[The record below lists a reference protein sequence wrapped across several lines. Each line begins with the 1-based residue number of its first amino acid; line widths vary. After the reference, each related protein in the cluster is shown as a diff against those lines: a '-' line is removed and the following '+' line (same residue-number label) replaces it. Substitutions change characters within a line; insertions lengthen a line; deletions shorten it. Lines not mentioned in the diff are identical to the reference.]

1 MWTRANSDCNRVT
14 GRLAVTGIVCMTL
27 AASGRVA
34 WPQSAGAVPIDR
46 DDIGGVVASP
56 EGPEAGVWVIAE
68 TDDLPTKYRK
78 IVVTDEQGRYVLPDL
93 PAAAYRVW
101 VRGYGLVD
109 SVPVSSVP
117 GETVNLEGIIAP
129 DARAAAEVYPA
140 NYWYSLME
148 IPGAAEFP
156 GSGAAGNG
164 IAPGMAS
171 PHHWINQIKT
181 GCNVCHQLGNLATRE
196 FPPGLGVFETSLDA
210 WDHRTQ
216 VGQDGPAMI
225 SAINALGREAGLATF
240 ADWTDRIAAGE
251 VPPAPPR
258 PEGMERNLVLTLWEW
273 GEAATFA
280 HDELSTDKRNPTANA
295 YGPIYGPD
303 WGNDDFLMLDP
314 ITSTATAVR
323 IPVLDPE
330 TPPGKPQ
337 FMPRPSPYW
346 GDELYWYDPAI
357 TNHAAMD
364 SKGRVWMSSRFRKP
378 EDQPEFCEDHP
389 SAALA
394 PMPTSFRQIQ
404 YFDPGTET
412 FHQVD
417 ICFDTHH
424 VQFAADENETI
435 YGNGVFSGGIGWVN
449 TRLLDETGDVAAAQG
464 WCLPY
469 FDINEDGRIEAG
481 VDQYA
486 FERLRRGTAGT
497 MAGLQIPP
505 AVFYSVIPHPSDGS
519 VWSAVPGPMP
529 GRIVRI
535 DPATCAAEV
544 YEPPFNNPAVNVNG
558 YTPRGI
564 DVDSNG
570 VIWTALAGSGH
581 LASFDRRKCR
591 ILSGP
596 DARMGQ
602 HCPEGWTLYRTP
614 GPGFKGATDEISVDM
629 HYYNFVDRFNTLG
642 LGPNVPLANGTN
654 SDSLLALRPDGRWLV
669 LRVPYPLGFFS
680 RGMDGRI
687 DDPDAGWKGRG
698 LYADYGQN
706 AVWHIE
712 GGLGARSSVIKFQL
726 RPDPLAK

>member
-1 MWTRANSDCNRVT
+1 MVARRALT
-14 GRLAVTGIVCMTL
+14 GLVAGSLIAAGIGGLA
-27 AASGRVA
+27 
-34 WPQSAGAVPIDR
+34 SAQPAGPPAIDP
-46 DDIGGVVASP
+46 DDIGGTVTSAAGV
-56 EGPEAGVWVIAE
+56 EAGVWVIAE
-68 TDDLPTKYRK
+68 TDDLGTKYRK
-78 IVVTDEQGRYVLPDL
+78 IVVTDNHGRYVLPDL
-93 PAAAYRVW
+93 PPATYSIW

-109 SVPVSSVP
+109 SPPVRAEP
-117 GETVNLEGIIAP
+117 GSIVDLDAVVAP
-129 DARAAAEVYPA
+129 DARAAAAIYPA

-148 IPGAAEFP
+148 IPEPGQFP
-156 GSGAAGNG
+156 GTGPNGNK
-164 IAPGMAS
+164 IAPGMRS
-171 PHHWINQIKT
+171 QHDWINQIKT

-196 FPPGLGVFETSLDA
+196 FPPGLGTFETSYDA

-216 VGQDGPAMI
+216 VGQDGTSMI
-225 SAINALGREAGLATF
+225 SAINVLGREAALAAF
-240 ADWTDRIAAGE
+240 ADWSDRIAAGE
-251 VPPAPPR
+251 LPPAPPR
-258 PEGMERNLVLTLWEW
+258 PEGIERNLVLTLWEW
-273 GEAATFA
+273 GDAATFA

-303 WGNDDFLMLDP
+303 WGNDDFLIVDP
-314 ITSTATAVR
+314 VAHTATAVR

-337 FMPRPSPYW
+337 SMPRPSPYW
-346 GDELYWYDPAI
+346 GNELYWYDPAI

-378 EDQPEFCEDHP
+378 EDQPAFCADHP

-404 YFDPGTET
+404 YYDPATKT

-424 VQFAADENETI
+424 VQFADDEDETI
-435 YGNGVFSGGIGWVN
+435 YANGVFSGGIGWVK
-449 TRLLDETGDVAAAQG
+449 TRVLDETGDLAAAQG

-469 FDINEDGRIEAG
+469 FDVNEDGRIEPG

-486 FERLRRGTAGT
+486 FEHLRSGEGG
-497 MAGLQIPP
+497 MLAGLRIPP
-505 AVFYSVIPHPSDGS
+505 AVFYSVIPHPTDGS

-535 DPATCAAEV
+535 DPTTCAAEV

-591 ILSGP
+591 VLTGP
-596 DARMGQ
+596 EARTGQ
-602 HCPEGWTLYRTP
+602 HCPEGWTLYRSP
-614 GPGFKGATDEISVDM
+614 GPHFKGASDEISVDM

-642 LGPNVPLANGTN
+642 LGPNVPIANGTN

-669 LRVPYPLGFFS
+669 MRVPYPLGFFS

-698 LYADYGQN
+698 MYADYGPN

-712 GGLGARSSVIKFQL
+712 GGLGTRSNVVKFQL

>member
-1 MWTRANSDCNRVT
+1 MVGRRPLAGLVAASLIAAAGV
-14 GRLAVTGIVCMTL
+14 RLATAQPGD
-27 AASGRVA
+27 APA
-34 WPQSAGAVPIDR
+34 IDP
-46 DDIGGVVASP
+46 DDIGGTVTSAAGV
-56 EGPEAGVWVIAE
+56 EAGVWVIAE
-68 TDDLPTKYRK
+68 TDDLGTKYRK
-78 IVVTDEQGRYVLPDL
+78 IVVTDDLGRYVLPDL
-93 PAAAYRVW
+93 PPATYSVW

-109 SVPVSSVP
+109 SPPVRAEP
-117 GETVNLEGIIAP
+117 GEIVDLDAIVAP
-129 DARAAAEVYPA
+129 DARAAAAVYPA

-148 IPGAAEFP
+148 IPEPGQFP
-156 GSGAAGNG
+156 GTGPDGNE
-164 IAPGMAS
+164 IAPGMTS
-171 PHHWINQIKT
+171 QHDWINQIKT

-196 FPPGLGVFETSLDA
+196 FPPGLGTFETSYDA

-216 VGQDGPAMI
+216 VGQDGTAMI
-225 SAINALGREAGLATF
+225 SAINVLGREAALTAF

-251 VPPAPPR
+251 LPPAPPR
-258 PEGMERNLVLTLWEW
+258 PEGLERNLVLTLWEW

-303 WGNDDFLMLDP
+303 WGNDDFLTVDP
-314 ITSTATAVR
+314 VAHTATAVR

-337 FMPRPSPYW
+337 SMPRPSPYW

-378 EDQPEFCEDHP
+378 EDQPEFCANHP

-404 YFDPGTET
+404 YYDPATET

-424 VQFAADENETI
+424 VQFADDEDETI
-435 YGNGVFSGGIGWVN
+435 YGNGVFSGGIGWVK
-449 TRLLDETGDVAAAQG
+449 TRVLDETGDLAAAQG

-469 FDINEDGRIEAG
+469 FDINEDGRIEPG

-486 FERLRRGTAGT
+486 FEHLRSDGGG
-497 MAGLQIPP
+497 MLAGLRIPP
-505 AVFYSVIPHPSDGS
+505 AVFYSVIPHPTDGS

-535 DPATCAAEV
+535 DPNTCAAEV

-591 ILSGP
+591 VLTGP
-596 DARMGQ
+596 EARTGQ
-602 HCPEGWTLYRTP
+602 HCPEGWTLYRSP
-614 GPGFKGATDEISVDM
+614 GPHFKGASDEISVDM

-642 LGPNVPLANGTN
+642 LGPNVPVANGTN

-669 LRVPYPLGFFS
+669 MRVPYPLGFFS

-698 LYADYGQN
+698 MYADYGPN

-712 GGLGARSSVIKFQL
+712 GGLGTRSNVVKFQL

>member
-1 MWTRANSDCNRVT
+1 MRKPIIDQRARTKILVA
-14 GRLAVTGIVCMTL
+14 LALTALGAL
-27 AASGRVA
+27 DARAQPAAVA
-34 WPQSAGAVPIDR
+34 IDP
-46 DDIGGVVASP
+46 DDIGGTVTSAN
-56 EGPEAGVWVIAE
+56 GAEAGVWVIAE
-68 TDDLPTKYRK
+68 THSLPTRYIK
-78 IVVTDEQGRYVLPDL
+78 IVVTDDQGRYVLPDL
-93 PAAAYRVW
+93 PPATYSIW

-109 SVPVSSVP
+109 SAPVASEP
-117 GETVNLEGIIAP
+117 GENVNLRAVVAP
-129 DARAAAEVYPA
+129 DARTAAEVYPA

-148 IPGAAEFP
+148 IPQASGFP
-156 GSGAAGNG
+156 GTGEEGNG
-164 IAPGMAS
+164 ISRGMLS
-171 PHHWINQIKT
+171 QHHWINQIKT

-196 FPPGLGVFETSLDA
+196 FPPGLGVFETSKDA
-210 WDHRTQ
+210 WDHRTM
-216 VGQDGPAMI
+216 VGQDGTAMI
-225 SAINALGREAGLATF
+225 SAINALGRDAGLTAF
-240 ADWTDRIAAGE
+240 ADWTDRIADGE

-280 HDELSTDKRNPTANA
+280 HDELATDKRNPTANA
-295 YGPIYGPD
+295 FGPIYGPD
-303 WGNDDFLMLDP
+303 WGNDDFLTLDP
-314 ITSTATAVR
+314 IAHTATRVR

-337 FMPRPSPYW
+337 SMPRPSPYW

-364 SKGRVWMSSRFRKP
+364 SRGRVWMSSRFRKP
-378 EDQPEFCEDHP
+378 EDQPAFCANHP

-404 YFDPGTET
+404 YFDPADET

-424 VQFAADENETI
+424 VQFAADADETI
-435 YGNGVFSGGIGWVN
+435 YGNGVFSGGIGWVK
-449 TRLLDETGDVAAAQG
+449 TRVLEETGDLAAAQG

-469 FDINEDGRIEAG
+469 FDVNEDGRIEAG

-486 FERLRRGTAGT
+486 FERQRSAGPGGT
-497 MAGLQIPP
+497 MAGLRIPP

-591 ILSGP
+591 VVSGP
-596 DARMGQ
+596 ESWTGQ

-614 GPGFKGATDEISVDM
+614 GPGFRGAPEEIPVDM

-642 LGPNVPLANGTN
+642 LGPNVPVANGTN
-654 SDSLLALRPDGRWLV
+654 SDSLLVLRPDGRWLV
-669 LRVPYPLGFFS
+669 MRVPYPLGFFS

-687 DDPDAGWKGRG
+687 DDPDAGWKGRAM
-698 LYADYGQN
+698 YADYGQN

-712 GGLGARSSVIKFQL
+712 GGLGARSNVVKFQL
-726 RPDPLAK
+726 RPDPLAR

>member
-1 MWTRANSDCNRVT
+1 MALAGSNQEARAQP
-14 GRLAVTGIVCMTL
+14 
-27 AASGRVA
+27 SGDVA
-34 WPQSAGAVPIDR
+34 IDD
-46 DDIGGVVASP
+46 DDIGGVVTSTD
-56 EGPEAGVWVIAE
+56 GPEAGVWVIAE
-68 TDDLPTKYRK
+68 TEDLPTKFRK
-78 IVVTDEQGRYVLPDL
+78 IVVTDDEGRYLLPDL
-93 PAAAYRVW
+93 PAATYAVW

-109 SVPVSSVP
+109 SAPVSSTR
-117 GETVNLEGIIAP
+117 GEIANLRAVVAP
-129 DARAAAEVYPA
+129 DARAAAQVYPA

-148 IPGAAEFP
+148 IPRPEEFP
-156 GSGAAGNG
+156 GTGPDGNLVS
-164 IAPGMAS
+164 PGMVS
-171 PHHWINQIKT
+171 QHHWINQIKT

-196 FPPGLGVFETSLDA
+196 YPPGLGVFETSYDA

-225 SAINALGREAGLATF
+225 SAINALGREAGLTAF

-251 VPPAPPR
+251 LPPVPPR
-258 PEGMERNLVLTLWEW
+258 PEGLERNLVLTLWEW
-273 GEAATFA
+273 GKPATFA

-303 WGNDDFLMLDP
+303 WGNDDFLTLDP
-314 ITSTATAVR
+314 IANTATAVR

-330 TPPGKPQ
+330 VPPGKPQ
-337 FMPRPSPYW
+337 AMPQPSPYW
-346 GDELYWYDPAI
+346 GNELYWYDPAI

-378 EDQPEFCEDHP
+378 EDQPEFCENHP
-389 SAALA
+389 SAVLA
-394 PMPTSFRQIQ
+394 PQPRSFRQVQ
-404 YFDPGTET
+404 YYDPSTET

-424 VQFAADENETI
+424 VQFADDEDETL
-435 YGNGVFSGGIGWVN
+435 YGNGVFGGGITWVK
-449 TRLLDETGDVAAAQG
+449 TRVLDETGDLSAAQG
-464 WCLPY
+464 WCMPY
-469 FDINEDGRIEAG
+469 FDVNEDGRIEPG
-481 VDQYA
+481 VDEYA
-486 FERLRRGTAGT
+486 FERLRRDRPGT

-505 AVFYSVIPHPSDGS
+505 AVFYSVIAHPTDGS

-535 DPATCAAEV
+535 EPETCAAEV

-591 ILSGP
+591 VLSGP
-596 DARMGQ
+596 EARTTGQ

-614 GPGFKGATDEISVDM
+614 GPSFKGAPEEIAVDM
-629 HYYNFVDRFNTLG
+629 SYYNFVDRFNTLG
-642 LGPNVPLANGTN
+642 LGPNVPVANGSN

-669 LRVPYPLGFFS
+669 MRVPYPQGFFS

-698 LYADYGQN
+698 MYANYGEN
-706 AVWHIE
+706 NIWHIE
-712 GGLGARSSVIKFQL
+712 GGLGTLSSVVKFQL

>member
-1 MWTRANSDCNRVT
+1 MKGRTALAGVIVVVAWMLVGDSGRAPHARQAAIVDLDPDDM
-14 GRLAVTGIVCMTL
+14 GGAVT
-27 AASGRVA
+27 
-34 WPQSAGAVPIDR
+34 SAN
-46 DDIGGVVASP
+46 
-56 EGPEAGVWVIAE
+56 GPEAGVWVIAE
-68 TDDLPTKYRK
+68 TDDLGTRYRT
-78 IVVTDEQGRYVLPDL
+78 IVVTDDRGRYLLPDL
-93 PAAAYRVW
+93 PAATYSVW

-109 SVPVSSVP
+109 SRPVLARP
-117 GETVNLEGIIAP
+117 GDSLDLEGVVAP
-129 DARAAAEVYPA
+129 DARAAAAVYPA

-148 IPGAAEFP
+148 IPGPGQFP
-156 GSGAAGNG
+156 GGGPDGNG
-164 IAPGMAS
+164 ISPRMATQ
-171 PHHWINQIKT
+171 HHWIDQIKT
-181 GCNVCHQLGNLATRE
+181 GCNVCHQLGNVATRE
-196 FPPGLGVFETSLDA
+196 FPPGLGVFDTSYDA

-216 VGQDGPAMI
+216 VGQDGSSMI
-225 SAINALGREAGLATF
+225 GAINALGRDAGLKAF
-240 ADWTDRIAAGE
+240 AAWTDRIAAGD

-258 PEGMERNLVLTLWEW
+258 PEGLERNLVLTLWEW

-303 WGNDDFLMLDP
+303 WGNDDFLTVDP
-314 ITSTATAVR
+314 VANTTSAVR

-337 FMPRPSPYW
+337 SMPRPSPYW

-378 EDQPEFCEDHP
+378 EDQPAFCESHP

-404 YFDPGTET
+404 YFDPGTQT

-424 VQFAADENETI
+424 VQFASDDDETI

-449 TRLLDETGDVAAAQG
+449 TRLLDETGDAAAAQG

-469 FDINEDGRIEAG
+469 FDVNEDGRIEPG

-486 FERLRRGTAGT
+486 FESLRRGGGGT
-497 MAGLQIPP
+497 LAGLRVPP
-505 AVFYSVIPHPSDGS
+505 AVFYSVIPHPADGS

-544 YEPPFNNPAVNVNG
+544 YEPPFRNPAVNVNG

-564 DVDSNG
+564 DADSNG

-581 LASFDRRKCR
+581 LASFDRRKCHVLR
-591 ILSGP
+591 GP
-596 DARMGQ
+596 EARTGQ
-602 HCPEGWTLYRTP
+602 HCPEGWTLYRSP
-614 GPGFKGATDEISVDM
+614 GPGFKGADDAISVDM
-629 HYYNFVDRFNTLG
+629 HYYNFVDRFDTLG

-669 LRVPYPLGFFS
+669 MRVPYPLGFFS

-698 LYADYGQN
+698 LYADYGPN

-712 GGLGARSSVIKFQL
+712 GGLGTRSSVVKFQL